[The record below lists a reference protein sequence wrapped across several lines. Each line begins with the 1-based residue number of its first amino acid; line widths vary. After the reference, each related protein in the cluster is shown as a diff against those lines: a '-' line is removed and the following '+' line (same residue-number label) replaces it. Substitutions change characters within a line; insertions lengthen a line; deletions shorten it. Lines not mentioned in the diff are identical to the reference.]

1 MASCAI
7 IALAP
12 GRRKRRVSNWVTRTA
27 WSKWPSWESMNWR
40 PIKPQATRTQV
51 ARARPFAPE
60 SSLTRAGRE
69 RLIGRPSFGRIRVAP
84 WMRAACSLQLKG
96 ARLSPA
102 ATWPRCQLG
111 GSLRRLWRNEAA
123 SEAAIG
129 RAEEEAARPAT
140 QGGALCSWPLR
151 PIRPNAQPRE
161 PQGRRR
167 VAVGAAKRPLWPDIE
182 SLRAPDSI

>member
-102 ATWPRCQLG
+102 EQPAGRHLAAVPIGRLIETFVAQRGRLGSCNWASGGG
-111 GSLRRLWRNEAA
+111 GSQAGHTRRSPLFLATPADPAQRAA
-123 SEAAIG
+123 
-129 RAEEEAARPAT
+129 
-140 QGGALCSWPLR
+140 
-151 PIRPNAQPRE
+151 
-161 PQGRRR
+161 
-167 VAVGAAKRPLWPDIE
+167 
-182 SLRAPDSI
+182 